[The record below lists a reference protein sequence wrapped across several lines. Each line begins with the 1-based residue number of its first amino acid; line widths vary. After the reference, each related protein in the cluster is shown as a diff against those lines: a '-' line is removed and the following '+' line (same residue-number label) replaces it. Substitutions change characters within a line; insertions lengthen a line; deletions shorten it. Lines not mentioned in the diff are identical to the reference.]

1 MLIGCFGTKYN
12 NVSFVRLQGSV
23 SSDYSFFDKAFGKD
37 ASQQEP
43 EANKGRKSQRLS
55 RSPAAKGRRGHP
67 VRSPK
72 VSPSPTQP
80 PGGPPPREAGERVQ
94 ATEHPPTGKRHPN
107 SRALQVLKRIHAN
120 ALPQK
125 EEEEEA
131 PAPQTKGP
139 SQLPER
145 KSDPPLSQDQPC
157 PLNSIPYNYLQIFS
171 ENPEVLIE
179 KNSPSSK
186 RESSPPSGSTPP
198 PSHNSSQLQEILY
211 GVPNVLL
218 RPDDSQKHA
227 RRHLPQQQLPVAFG
241 VVAEE
246 EEEEEEEGRQKMTTM
261 RHGSLLERKKKQWE
275 EERAFM
281 NGAGCGFWGLATP
294 SEPKKATPPTDKPPD
309 PRQKQQFPPT
319 PLQQPPPS
327 SQQQQ
332 QQQQKPIPQMQ
343 AYQSP
348 QPHMQQMTYHDQQ
361 QLQLQQAYQEQQQ
374 YQQQHVF
381 QQQQS
386 GPPPSSANQ
395 QALVPVSQSGF
406 GGRAP
411 LPPVRTSSMSAHAS
425 HQIPTSAL
433 PTPQY
438 MAMQPLPV
446 GGYNGAPVYV
456 VMQSP
461 GGAVTPGALP
471 NGPFIPELL
480 RNLPYGSNQRG
491 VTIYELPEGA
501 RQHHTRGAESV
512 PMSAAPSEG
521 TRWPGP
527 PEPPKYTSIPSS
539 SSSSVSSGSQDD
551 RNGAGRAR
559 WGDRGV
565 GVGHLWAPGDET
577 SPGSGRPPDPL
588 PPAWVDSRDENVLPG
603 APLSKSCQRTY
614 ARGGGMLR
622 MDPEELAEKERR
634 KRQAEETQRIIKQQL
649 EDKKRQRAVEEERE
663 RKEAALWE
671 ERVKEQQEKEA
682 REYMEEMRKKRE
694 KEENEER
701 RQRQLQSAIKEA
713 EDRAKREKELSKYG
727 HLRNNAPMQKGNLLP
742 DVGEEGEDDEESP
755 PQASPSKQQH
765 QTPQRT
771 PSFMRNQ
778 QQLQRRLSEQPEQQE
793 SEEQQ
798 QLQQRPATAHRQGVQ
813 KSADVDGDERTR
825 LLRSLGL
832 TPEMLLAS
840 SGLLDRT
847 TLLTLLSATAA
858 GQRQPSLLQPDLL
871 QAEYITDRIITPT
884 KYRGPPSRE
893 CGIQCDTP
901 VSDRSSPRRDTKRKG
916 SRRNKSPSTSLPRDS
931 GHSSDARP
939 AWGHNHSDR
948 PYRKQSE
955 KDPYSGRRLRRRIT
969 RSLSRCDRDTATE
982 ESDLP
987 QPQRR
992 RRKTWDKS
1000 RQESLSSDLSRS
1012 PSPRD
1017 RVRTN
1022 RSSPAS
1028 GRKWPPIKGSITPSL
1043 PRPLTPEM
1051 AKAPPT
1057 PSSQSIIEKE
1067 EEERDDNDDVVTAPV
1082 ISALPES
1089 RSSSPPVPALIKKL
1103 TGASFFDVPEYPPGA
1118 EPPGSQ
1124 SSLVP
1129 LTGKG
1134 NPKAQRKKSPS
1145 VTPVLPEIPT
1155 SRPPSKPPSP
1165 RSSPSE
1171 GGSLSERP
1179 SSSTLQPP
1187 AGGLKVEGL
1196 NGSDSS
1202 GAGSPHS
1209 RPPTPRRLP
1218 PMTPTKSD
1226 GSPRSSL
1233 ATPVFRSS
1241 SPPVPAV
1248 AKRLSAQLRSAKSAE
1263 EPSVGEKQLTP
1274 VETPGSPRVAS
1285 SPGASP
1291 ASATTSGVSSRPGSA
1306 TSGHEE
1312 DVRTVSVTSSGYESG
1327 RRSSGEP
1334 RSLSEPLVSPDKW
1347 VILKSLSS
1355 LRQNLWRRHQEL
1367 SQQPDSDGSC

>member
-1 MLIGCFGTKYN
+1 
-12 NVSFVRLQGSV
+12 
-23 SSDYSFFDKAFGKD
+23 
-37 ASQQEP
+37 
-43 EANKGRKSQRLS
+43 
-55 RSPAAKGRRGHP
+55 
-67 VRSPK
+67 
-72 VSPSPTQP
+72 
-80 PGGPPPREAGERVQ
+80 
-94 ATEHPPTGKRHPN
+94 
-107 SRALQVLKRIHAN
+107 
-120 ALPQK
+120 
-125 EEEEEA
+125 
-131 PAPQTKGP
+131 
-139 SQLPER
+139 
-145 KSDPPLSQDQPC
+145 
-157 PLNSIPYNYLQIFS
+157 
-171 ENPEVLIE
+171 
-179 KNSPSSK
+179 
-186 RESSPPSGSTPP
+186 
-198 PSHNSSQLQEILY
+198 
-211 GVPNVLL
+211 
-218 RPDDSQKHA
+218 
-227 RRHLPQQQLPVAFG
+227 
-241 VVAEE
+241 
-246 EEEEEEEGRQKMTTM
+246 MTTM

-309 PRQKQQFPPT
+309 PRQKQQLPPT

-327 SQQQQ
+327 T
-332 QQQQKPIPQMQ
+332 QQQKPIPQMQ

-348 QPHMQQMTYHDQQ
+348 QPHVQQMTYHDPQ
-361 QLQLQQAYQEQQQ
+361 QLQQPQQQAYQEQQQ
-374 YQQQHVF
+374 YPQQHVF
-381 QQQQS
+381 QQQS
-386 GPPPSSANQ
+386 GPPSSGANQ
-395 QALVPVSQSGF
+395 
-406 GGRAP
+406 
-411 LPPVRTSSMSAHAS
+411 
-425 HQIPTSAL
+425 
-433 PTPQY
+433 
-438 MAMQPLPV
+438 QPLPV
-446 GGYNGAPVYV
+446 GGFNGAPVYV

-521 TRWPGP
+521 TRWSAP

-577 SPGSGRPPDPL
+577 SPGGRPPDPL
-588 PPAWVDSRDENVLPG
+588 PPAWAETRDENVLPG
-603 APLSKSCQRTY
+603 APLSKHGQRTY

-649 EDKKRQRAVEEERE
+649 EDKKRQKAVEEERE

-671 ERVKEQQEKEA
+671 ERVKEQQEREA

-727 HLRNNAPMQKGNLLP
+727 HLRSNAPMKGNLLP

-765 QTPQRT
+765 QTPQRR
-771 PSFMRNQ
+771 PSFVRNQ
-778 QQLQRRLSEQPEQQE
+778 QQLQRGLSEQSEHQE

-798 QLQQRPATAHRQGVQ
+798 PLQPQLQQRPATAHRQGVQ
-813 KSADVDGDERTR
+813 KSADVDGDERAR

-901 VSDRSSPRRDTKRKG
+901 VSDRSSPRRETKRKG

-1017 RVRTN
+1017 RVRLN
-1022 RSSPAS
+1022 KSSPAS

-1043 PRPLTPEM
+1043 PRPQTPEI

-1057 PSSQSIIEKE
+1057 PSSQSIAEKEEEPGEE
-1067 EEERDDNDDVVTAPV
+1067 EEERDDNDDVVTSPV

-1089 RSSSPPVPALIKKL
+1089 RSSSPPVPALMKKL
-1103 TGASFFDVPEYPPGA
+1103 TGASFFDIPEYPPGA

-1124 SSLVP
+1124 SNLVP
-1129 LTGKG
+1129 STGKG
-1134 NPKAQRKKSPS
+1134 NPKAQRKKSTS

-1155 SRPPSKPPSP
+1155 SRPQSKPPSP

-1179 SSSTLQPP
+1179 SSTSLQPP

-1226 GSPRSSL
+1226 GSPRSPL

>member
-1 MLIGCFGTKYN
+1 
-12 NVSFVRLQGSV
+12 
-23 SSDYSFFDKAFGKD
+23 
-37 ASQQEP
+37 
-43 EANKGRKSQRLS
+43 
-55 RSPAAKGRRGHP
+55 
-67 VRSPK
+67 
-72 VSPSPTQP
+72 
-80 PGGPPPREAGERVQ
+80 
-94 ATEHPPTGKRHPN
+94 
-107 SRALQVLKRIHAN
+107 
-120 ALPQK
+120 
-125 EEEEEA
+125 
-131 PAPQTKGP
+131 
-139 SQLPER
+139 
-145 KSDPPLSQDQPC
+145 
-157 PLNSIPYNYLQIFS
+157 
-171 ENPEVLIE
+171 
-179 KNSPSSK
+179 
-186 RESSPPSGSTPP
+186 
-198 PSHNSSQLQEILY
+198 
-211 GVPNVLL
+211 
-218 RPDDSQKHA
+218 
-227 RRHLPQQQLPVAFG
+227 
-241 VVAEE
+241 
-246 EEEEEEEGRQKMTTM
+246 MTTM

-309 PRQKQQFPPT
+309 PRQKQQLPPT

-327 SQQQQ
+327 T
-332 QQQQKPIPQMQ
+332 QQQKPIPQMQ

-348 QPHMQQMTYHDQQ
+348 QPHVQQMTYHDPQ
-361 QLQLQQAYQEQQQ
+361 QLQQPQQQAYQEQQQ
-374 YQQQHVF
+374 YPQQHVF
-381 QQQQS
+381 QQQS
-386 GPPPSSANQ
+386 GPPSSGANQ
-395 QALVPVSQSGF
+395 
-406 GGRAP
+406 
-411 LPPVRTSSMSAHAS
+411 
-425 HQIPTSAL
+425 
-433 PTPQY
+433 
-438 MAMQPLPV
+438 QPLPV
-446 GGYNGAPVYV
+446 GGFNGAPVYV

-521 TRWPGP
+521 TRWSAP

-577 SPGSGRPPDPL
+577 SPGGRPPDPL
-588 PPAWVDSRDENVLPG
+588 PPAWAETRDENVLPG
-603 APLSKSCQRTY
+603 APLSKHGQRTY

-649 EDKKRQRAVEEERE
+649 EDKKRQKAVEEERE

-671 ERVKEQQEKEA
+671 ERVKEQQEREA

-727 HLRNNAPMQKGNLLP
+727 HLRSNAPMQKGNLLP

-765 QTPQRT
+765 QTPQRR
-771 PSFMRNQ
+771 PSFVRNQ
-778 QQLQRRLSEQPEQQE
+778 QQLQRGLSEQSEHQE

-798 QLQQRPATAHRQGVQ
+798 PLQPQLQQRPATAHRQGVQ
-813 KSADVDGDERTR
+813 KSADVDGDERAR

-901 VSDRSSPRRDTKRKG
+901 VSDRSSPRRETKRKG

-1017 RVRTN
+1017 RVRLN
-1022 RSSPAS
+1022 KSSPAS

-1043 PRPLTPEM
+1043 PRPQTPEI

-1057 PSSQSIIEKE
+1057 PSSQSIAEKEEEPGEE
-1067 EEERDDNDDVVTAPV
+1067 EEERDDNDDVVTSPV

-1089 RSSSPPVPALIKKL
+1089 RSSSPPVPALMKKL
-1103 TGASFFDVPEYPPGA
+1103 TGASFFDIPEYPPGA

-1124 SSLVP
+1124 SNLVP
-1129 LTGKG
+1129 STGKG
-1134 NPKAQRKKSPS
+1134 NPKAQRKKSTS

-1155 SRPPSKPPSP
+1155 SRPQSKPPSP

-1179 SSSTLQPP
+1179 SSTSLQPP

-1226 GSPRSSL
+1226 GSPRSPL

-1291 ASATTSGVSSRPGSA
+1291 ASATTSGGKRGRHRLVHVKQTSEGVSSRPGSA